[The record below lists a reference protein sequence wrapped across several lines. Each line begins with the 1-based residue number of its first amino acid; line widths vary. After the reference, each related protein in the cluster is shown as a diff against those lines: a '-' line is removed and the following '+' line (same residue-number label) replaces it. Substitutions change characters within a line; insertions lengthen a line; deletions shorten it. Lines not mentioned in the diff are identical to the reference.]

1 MQTVFAPG
9 LVDRYDA
16 IPPVVYRIMTP
27 CSSGKITSYSAVS
40 KGISALTIS
49 GVTPAVPQGI
59 WAPNSR
65 MLGVR
70 RHEVIPPNPP
80 AGANIRPAVPGQPGG
95 GVSILPVRLTTL
107 LPNHRIPKRNGGTGS
122 NVDCWFSLPRD
133 VIVVSVD
140 LRLYFD
146 LDLGDAANKIAH
158 GVIEPGLQMSP
169 ADFSRS
175 LSATAAS
182 WICINF

>member
-1 MQTVFAPG
+1 MQTVFGSG
-9 LVDRYDA
+9 LVDRYDT

-27 CSSGKITSYSAVS
+27 YSSGKITDYAVVS
-40 KGISALTIS
+40 KGITSLTIS

-70 RHEVIPPNPP
+70 QHEVIPPNPP
-80 AGANIRPAVPGQPGG
+80 HGTDIRPAIPGQPGG
-95 GVSILPVRLTTL
+95 GMSILPVLLTTL
-107 LPNHRIPKRNGGTGS
+107 LPNHKIPKRNGGTGS

-133 VIVVSVD
+133 VTVMSAN

-146 LDLGDAANKIAH
+146 LGDVTNKIAH

-175 LSATAAS
+175 LSATASS
-182 WICINF
+182 WTCINF

>member
-16 IPPVVYRIMTP
+16 VPPLVYRIMTP
-27 CSSGKITSYSAVS
+27 YLSGRIASYSAVS
-40 KGISALTIS
+40 KGISASTIS
-49 GVTPAVPQGI
+49 AVTPAAPPGI

-65 MLGVR
+65 MLGAR
-70 RHEVIPPNPP
+70 QHEVIPPNPP
-80 AGANIRPAVPGQPGG
+80 AGTDIRPAVPGQPGG
-95 GVSILPVRLTTL
+95 GVSILPVLLPTL
-107 LPNHRIPKRNGGTGS
+107 FPNHRIPKRNGGSGS
-122 NVDCWFSLPRD
+122 NVDCWFSLRRD
-133 VIVVSVD
+133 VIVTSVN
-140 LRLYFD
+140 LRLY
-146 LDLGDAANKIAH
+146 LDLGDSANRIAH

-175 LSATAAS
+175 LSATAAN

>member
-9 LVDRYDA
+9 LVDRSDA
-16 IPPVVYRIMTP
+16 NPPMIYRIMTP
-27 CSSGKITSYSAVS
+27 CSSGKITSYSEVS
-40 KGISALTIS
+40 KGINILTIS
-49 GVTPAVPQGI
+49 GVTPAVPQGL

-70 RHEVIPPNPP
+70 QHEVIPSNPP
-80 AGANIRPAVPGQPGG
+80 AATDIRPAVPGEAGG
-95 GVSILPVRLTTL
+95 GMSVLPVLLITL

-122 NVDCWFSLPRD
+122 NVDCWFSIPRD
-133 VIVVSVD
+133 VIVSAVD

-146 LDLGDAANKIAH
+146 LGDAANRIAH

-175 LSATAAS
+175 LSGTAAR